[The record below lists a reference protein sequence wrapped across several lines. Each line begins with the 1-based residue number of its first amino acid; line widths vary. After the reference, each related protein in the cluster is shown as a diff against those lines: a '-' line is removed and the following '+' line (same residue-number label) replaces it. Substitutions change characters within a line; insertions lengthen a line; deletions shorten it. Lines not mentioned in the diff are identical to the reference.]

1 MKQNNLTIAI
11 FLIFLLILPAV
22 AANDDIIVESGY
34 KVPVQGERHD
44 PVPIKVYSGQN
55 PRLGHF

>member
-11 FLIFLLILPAV
+11 FLFFLLIVPAV

-34 KVPVQGERHD
+34 KVPASGERHD
-44 PVPIKVYSGQN
+44 PVLHEKVG
-55 PRLGHF
+55 